1 MPAVAGK
8 ANIKECIHMSRKDTA
23 LKYFEEQ
30 KSMLDLRV
38 KTGIEMYRKGDARIV
53 LKSAGGSLPENI
65 MVEVEQKTHEFKFG
79 ANVFMLD
86 EFENEEKNAIYR
98 EKFAKLF
105 NLATVPFY
113 WSDLEPEEGKP
124 RYAKDSPKIYRRPAP
139 DLCVEYCK
147 EKGIEPKCHCLNY
160 DGWLP
165 NWLNN
170 ATVSEH
176 KAKLEKRFREIAER
190 YAKDIP
196 SFEVTNE
203 TIQNCRSKFFYEDD
217 FLDWSYRMADRYFP
231 NNRLIIN
238 DYNIWFPESYNN
250 RHAYYMQIERLLR
263 DGITHLDS
271 IGMQFHSFFPLESE
285 PNMAG
290 QRYNPEKLY
299 KLMDLYAKL
308 GLAEQITEMTI
319 PAYGDDAENE
329 EVQAELIRGVYSVF
343 FSHPAMEA
351 VIYWNLVDGYAAFA
365 PQGDMKAGE
374 NKYYGGLMHFD
385 MTEKPAYK
393 LLWNLIN
400 KEWHTS
406 DTVKAD
412 ANGAVKFRGFYGDYD
427 LKIHAG
433 DKTIPVDYR
442 LSKMAQNN
450 IEIVI

>member
-1 MPAVAGK
+1 MRTGK
-8 ANIKECIHMSRKDTA
+8 AVQRSDYICQEKTRLSNIS
-23 LKYFEEQ
+23 
-30 KSMLDLRV
+30 KSKRLCATLRV
-38 KTGIEMYRKGDARIV
+38 KTGIEMYRKGDARIK
-53 LKSAGGSLPENI
+53 LKSTDGNLPENVT
-65 MVEVEQKTHEFKFG
+65 VEVEQKTHEFKFG
-79 ANVFMLD
+79 ANIFMLD
-86 EFENEEKNAIYR
+86 EFENDEKNAIYR

-170 ATVSEH
+170 ATVAEH
-176 KAKLEKRFREIAER
+176 KAKLEKRFREVAER

-217 FLDWSYRMADRYFP
+217 FLEWSYRMADRYFP

-290 QRYNPEKLY
+290 QRYDPEKLY

-308 GLAEQITEMTI
+308 GLAEQITETTI

-393 LLWNLIN
+393 LLWNLIQQGMAHVRHGQSRR
-400 KEWHTS
+400 ER
-406 DTVKAD
+406 
-412 ANGAVKFRGFYGDYD
+412 RGQV
-427 LKIHAG
+427 
-433 DKTIPVDYR
+433 PR
-442 LSKMAQNN
+442 LLRRLRA
-450 IEIVI
+450 